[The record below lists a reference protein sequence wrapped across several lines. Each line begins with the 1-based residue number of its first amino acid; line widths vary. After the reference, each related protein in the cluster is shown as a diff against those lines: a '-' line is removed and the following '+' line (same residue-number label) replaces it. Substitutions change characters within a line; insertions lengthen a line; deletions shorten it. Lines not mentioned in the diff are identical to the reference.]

1 MLKRFKL
8 ALLLIGL
15 ACLEGFCFSQ
25 AQVFSLH
32 EAQVYGMDNRSVLNM
47 ADLEILS
54 AQKRV
59 LEATSMGLP
68 QINAEFNFQQYLNI
82 PTSVVDASFVN
93 PNAPPGSTVA
103 FRMGTNYSAVAGVS
117 ASQLLF
123 DGSYFVGLQVSK
135 HVAEFVRMN
144 KDQKIQD
151 LHYEIT
157 RAYYNVLVAKA
168 NLDAMNF
175 IVNTSDSLYEKFV
188 ALQKLGMIESDETD
202 QIEINT
208 LQARAARNNAMRMLD
223 VAKNLLKMNMGYPY
237 ENDIDISIDLSKN
250 LNQII
255 LEYGQLKTDLQQN
268 MQLILLDKRREI
280 AEYELKHKKFV
291 HFPQL
296 SAFFNHQYMA
306 FRNDF
311 DFFQGGDWF
320 PATAWGVTLRIPISS
335 GGMRNAQMQQAKI
348 DVMIREQEIME
359 TKRMFEFQQ
368 IQFINE
374 FESAIEQLRLEEKN
388 IALATKLLDNAQKK
402 SKLGLVGAI
411 EITQLYA
418 QMLNAQAN
426 YIRASSAVFNAKND
440 LDNLYSNFNKET
452 IKQ

>member
-1 MLKRFKL
+1 M
-8 ALLLIGL
+8 IGL
-15 ACLEGFCFSQ
+15 GCINGIVFSQ
-25 AQVFSLH
+25 SQVFSLE
-32 EAQVYGMDNRSVLNM
+32 EARLYGLENRKVM
-47 ADLEILS
+47 KIADLEILS

-59 LEATSMGLP
+59 LEATSIGLP
-68 QINAEFNFQQYLNI
+68 QVNAEINYQQYIDI
-82 PTSVVDASFVN
+82 PTSVVDASFLN
-93 PNAPPGSTVA
+93 PNAPPGATVA
-103 FRMGTNYSAVAGVS
+103 FRMGTTYSANAGIS

-135 HVAEFVRMN
+135 HVAEFTRMN
-144 KDQKIQD
+144 KDQKIQN
-151 LHYEIT
+151 LQYEIT

-168 NLDAMNF
+168 NVQSMDS
-175 IVNTSDSLYEKFV
+175 IVNTSEALYQKF
-188 ALQKLGMIESDETD
+188 AGLQALGMIQSDEVD
-202 QIEINT
+202 QIEINA
-208 LQARAARNNAMRMLD
+208 LQAKAARNNALRMLD

-237 ENDIDISIDLSKN
+237 ENDIDIASSLTLN

-255 LEYGQLKTDLQQN
+255 VEYGQLKNDVQQN

-280 AEYELKHKKFV
+280 SEYELKHKKYV

-296 SAFFNHQYMA
+296 SAFFSHQQMA
-306 FRNDF
+306 FRNEF
-311 DFFQGGDWF
+311 NFFQTGDWF
-320 PATAWGVTLRIPISS
+320 PATLWGITMKIPISS

-348 DVMIREQEIME
+348 DVLIREEEIAE

-368 IQFINE
+368 IQLINE

-402 SKLGLVGAI
+402 SQMGLVGAI

-426 YIRASSAVFNAKND
+426 YVRASSAVFNTKND

-452 IKQ
+452 IK

>member
-8 ALLLIGL
+8 SLLLIGL
-15 ACLEGFCFSQ
+15 GCINGIVFSQ
-25 AQVFSLH
+25 SQVFSLE
-32 EAQVYGMDNRSVLNM
+32 EARLYGLENRKVM
-47 ADLEILS
+47 KIADLEILS

-59 LEATSMGLP
+59 LEATSIGLP
-68 QINAEFNFQQYLNI
+68 QVNAEINYQQYIDI
-82 PTSVVDASFVN
+82 PTSVVDASFLN
-93 PNAPPGSTVA
+93 PNAPPGATVA
-103 FRMGTNYSAVAGVS
+103 FRMGTTYSANAGIS

-135 HVAEFVRMN
+135 HVAEFTRMN
-144 KDQKIQD
+144 KDQKIQN
-151 LHYEIT
+151 LQYEIT

-168 NLDAMNF
+168 NVQSMDS
-175 IVNTSDSLYEKFV
+175 IVNTSEALYQKF
-188 ALQKLGMIESDETD
+188 AGLQALGMIQSDEVD
-202 QIEINT
+202 QIEINA
-208 LQARAARNNAMRMLD
+208 LQAKAARNNALRMLD

-237 ENDIDISIDLSKN
+237 ENDIDIASSLTLN

-255 LEYGQLKTDLQQN
+255 VEYGQLKNDVQQN

-280 AEYELKHKKFV
+280 SEYELKHKKYV

-296 SAFFNHQYMA
+296 SAFFSHQQMA
-306 FRNDF
+306 FRNEF
-311 DFFQGGDWF
+311 NFFQTGDWF
-320 PATAWGVTLRIPISS
+320 PATLWGITMKIPISS

-348 DVMIREQEIME
+348 DVLIREEEIAE

-368 IQFINE
+368 IQLINE

-402 SKLGLVGAI
+402 SQMGLVGAI

-426 YIRASSAVFNAKND
+426 YVRASSAVFNTKND

-452 IKQ
+452 VK

>member
-8 ALLLIGL
+8 SLLLIGL
-15 ACLEGFCFSQ
+15 GCINGIVFSQ
-25 AQVFSLH
+25 SQVFSLE
-32 EAQVYGMDNRSVLNM
+32 EARLYGLENRKVM
-47 ADLEILS
+47 KIADLEILS

-59 LEATSMGLP
+59 LEATSIGLP
-68 QINAEFNFQQYLNI
+68 QVNAEINYQQYIDI
-82 PTSVVDASFVN
+82 PTSVVDASFLN
-93 PNAPPGSTVA
+93 PNAPPGATVA
-103 FRMGTNYSAVAGVS
+103 FRMGTTYSANAGIS

-135 HVAEFVRMN
+135 HVAEFTRMN
-144 KDQKIQD
+144 KDQKIQN
-151 LHYEIT
+151 LQYEIT

-168 NLDAMNF
+168 NVQSMDS
-175 IVNTSDSLYEKFV
+175 IVNTSEALYQKF
-188 ALQKLGMIESDETD
+188 AGLQALGMIQSDEVD
-202 QIEINT
+202 QIEINA
-208 LQARAARNNAMRMLD
+208 LQAKAARNNALRMLD

-237 ENDIDISIDLSKN
+237 ENDIDIASSLTLN

-255 LEYGQLKTDLQQN
+255 VEYGQLKNDVQQN

-280 AEYELKHKKFV
+280 SEYELKHKKYV

-296 SAFFNHQYMA
+296 SAFFSHQQMA
-306 FRNDF
+306 FRNEF
-311 DFFQGGDWF
+311 NFFQTGDWF
-320 PATAWGVTLRIPISS
+320 PATLWGITMKIPISS

-348 DVMIREQEIME
+348 DVLIREEEIAE

-368 IQFINE
+368 IQLINE

-402 SKLGLVGAI
+402 SQMGLVGAI

-426 YIRASSAVFNAKND
+426 YVRASSAVFNTKND

-452 IKQ
+452 IK

>member
-8 ALLLIGL
+8 SLLLIGL
-15 ACLEGFCFSQ
+15 GCINGIVFSQ
-25 AQVFSLH
+25 SQVFSLE
-32 EAQVYGMDNRSVLNM
+32 EARLYGLENRKVM
-47 ADLEILS
+47 KIADLEILS

-59 LEATSMGLP
+59 LEATSIGLP
-68 QINAEFNFQQYLNI
+68 QVNAEINYQQYIDI
-82 PTSVVDASFVN
+82 PTSVVDASFLN
-93 PNAPPGSTVA
+93 PNAPPGATVA
-103 FRMGTNYSAVAGVS
+103 FRMGTTYSANAGIS

-135 HVAEFVRMN
+135 HVAEFTRMN
-144 KDQKIQD
+144 KDQKIQN
-151 LHYEIT
+151 LQYEIT

-168 NLDAMNF
+168 NVQSMDS
-175 IVNTSDSLYEKFV
+175 IVNTSEALYQKF
-188 ALQKLGMIESDETD
+188 AGLQALGMIQSDEVD
-202 QIEINT
+202 QIEINA
-208 LQARAARNNAMRMLD
+208 LQAKAARNNALRMLD

-237 ENDIDISIDLSKN
+237 ENDIDIASSLTLN

-255 LEYGQLKTDLQQN
+255 VEYGQLKNDVQQN

-280 AEYELKHKKFV
+280 SEYELKHKKYV

-296 SAFFNHQYMA
+296 SAFFSHQQMA
-306 FRNDF
+306 FRNEF
-311 DFFQGGDWF
+311 NFFQTGNWF
-320 PATAWGVTLRIPISS
+320 PATLWGITMKIPISS

-348 DVMIREQEIME
+348 DVLIREEEIAE

-368 IQFINE
+368 IQLINE

-402 SKLGLVGAI
+402 SQMGLVGAI

-426 YIRASSAVFNAKND
+426 YVRASSAVFNTKND

-452 IKQ
+452 VK

>member
-8 ALLLIGL
+8 SLLLIGL
-15 ACLEGFCFSQ
+15 GCINGIVFSQ
-25 AQVFSLH
+25 SQVFSLE
-32 EAQVYGMDNRSVLNM
+32 EARLYGLENRKVM
-47 ADLEILS
+47 KIADLEILS

-59 LEATSMGLP
+59 LEATSIGLP
-68 QINAEFNFQQYLNI
+68 QVNAEINYQQYIDI
-82 PTSVVDASFVN
+82 PTSVVDASFLN
-93 PNAPPGSTVA
+93 PNAPPGATVA
-103 FRMGTNYSAVAGVS
+103 FRMGTTYSANAGIS

-135 HVAEFVRMN
+135 HVAEFTRMN
-144 KDQKIQD
+144 KDQKIQN
-151 LHYEIT
+151 LQYEIT

-168 NLDAMNF
+168 NVQSMDS
-175 IVNTSDSLYEKFV
+175 IVNTSEALYQKF
-188 ALQKLGMIESDETD
+188 AGLQALGMIQSDEVD
-202 QIEINT
+202 QIEINA
-208 LQARAARNNAMRMLD
+208 LQAKAARNNALRMLD

-237 ENDIDISIDLSKN
+237 ENDIDIASSLTLN

-255 LEYGQLKTDLQQN
+255 VEYGQLKNDVQQN

-280 AEYELKHKKFV
+280 SEYELKHKKYV

-296 SAFFNHQYMA
+296 SAFFSHQQMA
-306 FRNDF
+306 FRNEF
-311 DFFQGGDWF
+311 NFFQTGDWF
-320 PATAWGVTLRIPISS
+320 PATFWGITMKIPISS

-348 DVMIREQEIME
+348 DVLIREEEIAE

-368 IQFINE
+368 IQLINE

-402 SKLGLVGAI
+402 SQMGLVGAI

-426 YIRASSAVFNAKND
+426 YVRASSAVFNTKND

-452 IKQ
+452 VK

>member
-8 ALLLIGL
+8 SLLLIGL
-15 ACLEGFCFSQ
+15 GCINGIVFSQ
-25 AQVFSLH
+25 SQVFSLE
-32 EAQVYGMDNRSVLNM
+32 EARLYGLENRKVM
-47 ADLEILS
+47 KIADLEILS

-59 LEATSMGLP
+59 LEATSIGLP
-68 QINAEFNFQQYLNI
+68 QVNAEINYQQYIDI
-82 PTSVVDASFVN
+82 PTSVVDASFLN
-93 PNAPPGSTVA
+93 PNAPPGATVA
-103 FRMGTNYSAVAGVS
+103 FRMGTTYSANAGIS

-135 HVAEFVRMN
+135 HVAEFTRMN

-151 LHYEIT
+151 LQYEIT

-168 NLDAMNF
+168 NVQSMDS
-175 IVNTSDSLYEKFV
+175 IVNTSEALYQKF
-188 ALQKLGMIESDETD
+188 AGLQALGMIQSDEVD
-202 QIEINT
+202 QIEINA
-208 LQARAARNNAMRMLD
+208 LQAKAARNNALRMLD

-237 ENDIDISIDLSKN
+237 ESDIDIASSLTLN

-255 LEYGQLKTDLQQN
+255 VEYGQLKNDVQQN

-280 AEYELKHKKFV
+280 SEYELKHKKYV

-296 SAFFNHQYMA
+296 SAFFSHQQMA
-306 FRNDF
+306 FRNEF
-311 DFFQGGDWF
+311 NFFQTGDWF
-320 PATAWGVTLRIPISS
+320 PATLWGITMKIPISS

-348 DVMIREQEIME
+348 DVLIREEEIAE

-368 IQFINE
+368 IQLINE

-402 SKLGLVGAI
+402 SQMGLVGAI

-426 YIRASSAVFNAKND
+426 YVRASSAVFNTKND

-452 IKQ
+452 IK